1 MAGQPMKRSLF
12 TGIEEMAKL
21 ASLDE
26 GREITGP
33 EFVYEWIVGGGTLSS
48 LAEDLQ
54 INRGFVSRK
63 LNADAAYRKA
73 LEDGRRDA
81 AFTMA
86 DESMEIAENM
96 GRTDTTMVQVA
107 AGREQIKVRQW
118 LAGVY
123 NADRFAPKGNNVTI
137 NIGDMHL
144 DALRKVRDVTPATIT
159 IEGDSDE

>member
-12 TGIEEMAKL
+12 TGIQEMAKL
-21 ASLDE
+21 ASIDE

-33 EFVYEWIVGGGTLSS
+33 EFVYEWIVGGGTLTS

-54 INRGFVSRK
+54 LNRGYVSRK
-63 LNADAAYRKA
+63 LNANAEYRKVLDEA
-73 LEDGRRDA
+73 RRDA
-81 AFTMA
+81 AHAMA
-86 DESMEIAENM
+86 DESLQIAENM

-123 NADRFAPKGNNVTI
+123 NADKFAPKGNNVTI

-144 DALRKVRDVTPATIT
+144 DALRKVRDVTPIT

>member
-1 MAGQPMKRSLF
+1 MAGQPMKKGLF
-12 TGIEEMAKL
+12 NGIENMAKI

-54 INRGFVSRK
+54 ISRGFVSRK
-63 LNADAAYRKA
+63 LNANPEYRRALDDA
-73 LEDGRRDA
+73 RRDA
-81 AFTMA
+81 AYTMA
-86 DESMEIAENM
+86 DESLEIAENM

-144 DALRKVRDVTPATIT
+144 DALRKVRNVTPETIT
-159 IEGDSDE
+159 IEGDTDE

>member
-1 MAGQPMKRSLF
+1 MKKGLF
-12 TGIEEMAKL
+12 NGIENMAKI

-54 INRGFVSRK
+54 ISRGFVSRK
-63 LNADAAYRKA
+63 LNANPDYRRALDDA
-73 LEDGRRDA
+73 RRDA
-81 AFTMA
+81 AYTMA
-86 DESMEIAENM
+86 DESLEIAENM

-144 DALRKVRDVTPATIT
+144 DALRKVRNVTPETIT
-159 IEGDSDE
+159 IEGDTDE

>member
-12 TGIEEMAKL
+12 TGIQEMAKL
-21 ASLDE
+21 ASIDE

-33 EFVYEWIVGGGTLSS
+33 EFVYEWIVGGGTLTS

-54 INRGFVSRK
+54 LNRGYVSRK
-63 LNADAAYRKA
+63 LNANAEYRKVLDEA
-73 LEDGRRDA
+73 RRDA
-81 AFTMA
+81 AHAMA
-86 DESMEIAENM
+86 DESLQIAENM

-123 NADRFAPKGNNVTI
+123 NADKFAPKGNNVTI

>member
-12 TGIEEMAKL
+12 QGIEEMAKL

-33 EFVYEWIVGGGTLSS
+33 DFVYEWIVGGGTVSS
-48 LAEDLQ
+48 LAEDLDL
-54 INRGFVSRK
+54 NRGFVSRK
-63 LNADAAYRKA
+63 LNADPDYRKV
-73 LEDGRRDA
+73 LEAARRDA
-81 AFTMA
+81 ADAMA
-86 DESMEIAENM
+86 EESLEIADGM
-96 GRTDTTMVQVA
+96 SKVDTTMVQVA

-118 LAGVY
+118 MAGVY
-123 NADRFAPKGNNVTI
+123 NPDKFAPKGNNVTI

-144 DALRKVRDVTPATIT
+144 DALRKVRDVTPKPVV

>member
-21 ASLDE
+21 ASLDA

-33 EFVYEWIVGGGTLSS
+33 EFVYEWIVDGGTLTS
-48 LAEDLQ
+48 LADDLN
-54 INRGFVSRK
+54 ISRGFVSRK
-63 LNADAAYRKA
+63 LNANDAYRKA
-73 LEDGRRDA
+73 LEEARRDA
-81 AFTMA
+81 ADTMA
-86 DESMEIAENM
+86 EENLRIADAM
-96 GRTDTTMVQVA
+96 SASDTTMVQVA

-123 NADRFAPKGNNVTI
+123 NADKFAPKGNNVTI

-144 DALRKVRDVTPATIT
+144 DALRKVRDVTPKPIT